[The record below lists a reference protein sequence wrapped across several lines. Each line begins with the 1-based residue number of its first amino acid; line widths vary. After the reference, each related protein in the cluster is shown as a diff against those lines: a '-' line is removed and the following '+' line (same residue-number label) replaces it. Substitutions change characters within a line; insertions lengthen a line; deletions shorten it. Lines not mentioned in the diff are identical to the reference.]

1 MKKRI
6 LTMLLA
12 GVLSVTLLAGCGG
25 SKEPAANTEETTEQ
39 AAESTQADTGEKHLN
54 MAYHSEIKNLDPATS
69 SWETKRIGVGEN
81 LFRINDEL
89 QLEPWLADS
98 YEQVDEL
105 TWKITLKDGIKFS
118 NGKDLTG
125 EAAKACLDRTCEK
138 NQRAV
143 TMLNIASIEA
153 EGQTLTIT
161 TNDVNAAL
169 LNNLADLVGTILD
182 VDTLEGENAIP
193 VGTGP
198 FVIASMEEGK
208 MELVANKDYW
218 DGVPKLDS
226 VTIKY
231 ILDGNAQAMALDNG
245 EVDLA
250 FQLPTENIIQ
260 FMDSDKIT
268 VTSNTGSRSQIL
280 YFDYTNEFLAD
291 HSVREAI
298 SSAIDREAFAN
309 IINKGNSEAATA
321 IFPVSFSYGKVPG
334 VSYDVEHAK
343 KLLADAGYT
352 DSDGDGVLDKNGKA
366 LSFSLYTYGE
376 HGTLLATFAEAI
388 QASLKEIGIATD
400 IQTNDYDAHTNI
412 LKAGGFDLALNSY
425 IMAPVADPQY
435 FCDIM
440 LKTGADYN
448 YGKYSDEKVDELIAQ
463 LDQEFDTAKREEL
476 AKEIQAVEVE
486 DCGFFTLGHLKYQI
500 AANNKVSGYSTQATE
515 AYILTKDTDI
525 AAE

>member
-1 MKKRI
+1 
-6 LTMLLA
+6 
-12 GVLSVTLLAGCGG
+12 
-25 SKEPAANTEETTEQ
+25 
-39 AAESTQADTGEKHLN
+39 
-54 MAYHSEIKNLDPATS
+54 
-69 SWETKRIGVGEN
+69 
-81 LFRINDEL
+81 
-89 QLEPWLADS
+89 
-98 YEQVDEL
+98 
-105 TWKITLKDGIKFS
+105 
-118 NGKDLTG
+118 
-125 EAAKACLDRTCEK
+125 
-138 NQRAV
+138 
-143 TMLNIASIEA
+143 MLNIASIEA

-352 DSDGDGVLDKNGKA
+352 DSDGDGVLDK
-366 LSFSLYTYGE
+366 
-376 HGTLLATFAEAI
+376 
-388 QASLKEIGIATD
+388 
-400 IQTNDYDAHTNI
+400 
-412 LKAGGFDLALNSY
+412 
-425 IMAPVADPQY
+425 MV
-435 FCDIM
+435 
-440 LKTGADYN
+440 
-448 YGKYSDEKVDELIAQ
+448 
-463 LDQEFDTAKREEL
+463 RR
-476 AKEIQAVEVE
+476 
-486 DCGFFTLGHLKYQI
+486 
-500 AANNKVSGYSTQATE
+500 
-515 AYILTKDTDI
+515 
-525 AAE
+525 